1 MTEDRTIKYL
11 GGAYIDGVPARD
23 LTPTEYEKFKAII
36 EACTVELYEVPE
48 VKPSPKAKKESGDK

>member
-1 MTEDRTIKYL
+1 MTENRTIKYL

-48 VKPSPKAKKESGDK
+48 VKPSRKSKKEPGDK

>member
-1 MTEDRTIKYL
+1 MTENRTIKYL

-48 VKPSPKAKKESGDK
+48 VKPSPKAKKELGDK